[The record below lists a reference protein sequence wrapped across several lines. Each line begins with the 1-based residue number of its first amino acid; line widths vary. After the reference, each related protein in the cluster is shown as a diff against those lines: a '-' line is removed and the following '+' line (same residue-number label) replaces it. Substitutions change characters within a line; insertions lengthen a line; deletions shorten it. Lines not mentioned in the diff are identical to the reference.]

1 MKKLISTLALGAA
14 LSTPA
19 LAAGPYVAVDV
30 GDYGSSRYSPLAL
43 AISGGMQ
50 LSRNAGFE
58 VGYVAAQD
66 YDYVWNGGL
75 YTFDQSVIKGAG
87 VLTLPLN
94 NQVDLFGKL
103 GMALV
108 RWSDTG
114 VNNNYLASGS
124 SLNLMF
130 GFGGQFHLNRQLA
143 VRGQYE
149 YFGRTVGLSNGG
161 NYVYTT
167 SSMLSVGAVY
177 SF

>member
-1 MKKLISTLALGAA
+1 MKKLLSTLALGAA

-19 LAAGPYVAVDV
+19 LAAGPYIAVDV
-30 GDYGSSRYSPLAL
+30 GDYSSRSYSPMAM
-43 AISGGMQ
+43 AFSAGMN
-50 LSRNAGFE
+50 LSRNAGVE

-66 YDYVWNGGL
+66 YNYVWGGNV

-94 NQVDLFGKL
+94 PQFDLFGKL
-103 GMALV
+103 GLALV

-114 VNNNYLASGS
+114 PGWYASGS

-130 GFGGQFHLNRQLA
+130 GFGGQFNFNRNLA

-149 YFGRTVGLSNGG
+149 YFGNNVGLTAGG
-161 NYVYTT
+161 NYVYANT
-167 SSMLSVGAVY
+167 SMLSVGGVY